1 METAMRTNS
10 RIGMLALLAVAIVSA
25 PPAIGAA
32 EKPSGTLTLEA
43 KSVAAGVGW
52 TWGSGVLH
60 YAGKKH
66 RFKVEG
72 LALNAAGVE
81 RVEATGFV
89 YDLKK
94 LSDFAGTY
102 TAAEASG
109 AAGAGAGIAT
119 MRNGN
124 GVRITLHS
132 TSQGLS
138 AQAGPEGMKIT
149 LE

>member
-1 METAMRTNS
+1 MRTNS
-10 RIGMLALLAVAIVSA
+10 SIGIVALLAVAIAS
-25 PPAIGAA
+25 PPPTYAA
-32 EKPSGTLTLEA
+32 EKPSGTLTIEA

-52 TWGSGVLH
+52 TWGGGVLH
-60 YAGKKH
+60 FGGKKYP
-66 RFKVEG
+66 FKMEG

-81 RVEATGFV
+81 RVDATGYV
-89 YDLKK
+89 YGLKRV
-94 LSDFAGTY
+94 SDFPGTY

-132 TSQGLS
+132 SSQGIS
-138 AQAGPEGMKIT
+138 AQAGPEGIKIT
-149 LE
+149 LEK

>member
-1 METAMRTNS
+1 MRTNCS
-10 RIGMLALLAVAIVSA
+10 IGILALLAVAVVSA
-25 PPAIGAA
+25 PPPVCAA
-32 EKPSGTLTLEA
+32 ERPSGTLTLEA
-43 KSVAAGVGW
+43 KSVAAGIGW
-52 TWGSGVLH
+52 TWGGGVLH
-60 YAGKKH
+60 YGGKKH

-72 LALNAAGVE
+72 LTVNAAGVE
-81 RVEATGFV
+81 RVDATGYV
-89 YDLKK
+89 YNLKK
-94 LSDFAGTY
+94 VSDFPGTY

-132 TSQGLS
+132 TSQGIS

-149 LE
+149 LVK